1 MTVQEAINR
10 EINGLIDYLLMLS
23 DISGNPADFI
33 MDRGDKRYSL
43 SIREIPVEQEQEP
56 EPEMDEE
63 ESE

>member
-1 MTVQEAINR
+1 
-10 EINGLIDYLLMLS
+10 MLS

-43 SIREIPVEQEQEP
+43 SIREILTEQEQEPEP

>member
-1 MTVQEAINR
+1 MTIQEAINK

-43 SIREIPVEQEQEP
+43 SVREIPVEQEP
-56 EPEMDEE
+56 DEETE